1 MKPIRFG
8 LELYKVNFDRNKWV
22 VLDWTWNPQ
31 TYPFTDKK
39 FLLVDCCC
47 HEASETSLYVD
58 GTECIIDTRF
68 DAVLLPKGLA
78 LFSNDYE
85 NGHYQVSLDSISAK
99 HVIQVDLWTPC
110 HRRPGWDFYQA
121 DVTHIR

>member
-22 VLDWTWNPQ
+22 VLDWTWNPGRS
-31 TYPFTDKK
+31 KK
-39 FLLVDCCC
+39 FILVDFCC
-47 HEASETSLYVD
+47 HEASETSLYVH

-68 DAVLLPKGLA
+68 DDVLLPKGLA

-85 NGHYQVSLDSISAK
+85 NGHYIVSLNSISAK